1 MKLWSHAQ
9 AQSLVHAEGAEGLQ
23 ARELLSHRYGPRAL
37 IVLPLRGGGFAIFGP
52 DRQLR
57 QIAENATELEEGL
70 RRTSELCEAEA
81 TQRSAAE
88 RRSAE
93 GGKIITNTSLKGMGL

>member
-9 AQSLVHAEGAEGLQ
+9 AQSLVHAEGAEALQ

-37 IVLPLRGGGFAIFGP
+37 IVLPLSSGAFAIFGP

-81 TQRSAAE
+81 AARQQMQRSV
-88 RRSAE
+88 AE
-93 GGKIITNTSLKGMGL
+93 GGKITINISLKEIGL